1 MGFRAS
7 RYLPLLR
14 WLRDYDRYRLASDAN
29 AALLVTIIVIPQ
41 SLAFAL
47 LAGLPAQAGLYASIL
62 PCLAYAVFGTSNTLA
77 VGPVALISL
86 MSAAA
91 VGDVASAGTAGYAV
105 ASGVLALLCGII
117 LLAMGLLRLGFLSNF
132 ISHPVISGFI
142 TASGLLIAASQIK
155 HLLGIEANGE
165 SLIELGQ
172 SLAMSLPQTHQ
183 LTLAIGLPA
192 LVFLYLVRRHLAP
205 VLSHFHVSNRLTG
218 ILIRMGPVAAV
229 AMGTALVSYLALDER
244 GVAVVGEVPA
254 GLPALALPVSSW
266 ALIRELMVPALLISI
281 VTFVESVSLAQTLA
295 ARRRERVDPD
305 QELLGLG
312 TANLASAFS
321 GGFAVAGGFSRSIIN
336 FDAGART
343 PAAGAFTALGIGL
356 VTVYFT
362 PWFEHLPVSVLAA
375 SIIISVLSLVDLAAI
390 RETWQYSR
398 HDGSALV
405 GTIAITL
412 GFGVI
417 PGIVTG
423 ISLSLIL
430 YLWRTSRPHS
440 ALVGRIRNSESFR
453 NIVRHTVET
462 DPRVMILR
470 VDESLYFANA
480 RYLEDRIYTLIMEQ
494 PELTDFVLMCPAVN
508 YIDASALESLEAI
521 NGRLHDAG
529 IRLHLSDVK
538 GPVMDKLNRSHFLQ
552 GLTGEVFM
560 STYDAWCKLHGNG
573 DNAEPEPAGPKDAEI
588 E

>member
-1 MGFRAS
+1 MGLRAS

-14 WLRDYDRYRLASDAN
+14 WVREYDRYRFASDIN
-29 AALLVTIIVIPQ
+29 AAVLVTIIVIPQ

-91 VGDVASAGTAGYAV
+91 VGDVASAGTAGYAI
-105 ASGVLALLCGII
+105 ASATLALLCGLV
-117 LLAMGLLRLGFLSNF
+117 LLGMGLMRLGFLSNF

-155 HLLGIEANGE
+155 HLLGIQASGD

-172 SLAMSLPQTHQ
+172 SLAQTLPQTHQ
-183 LTLAIGLPA
+183 LTLAVGLPA
-192 LVFLYLVRRHLAP
+192 LLFLYLVRRHLAP
-205 VLSHFHVSNRLTG
+205 LLSHLKVSNRLTG
-218 ILIRMGPVAAV
+218 IVIRMGPVAAV
-229 AMGTALVSYLALDER
+229 AIGTLVVYQLALEQR

-254 GLPALALPVSSW
+254 GLPALALPMGSW
-266 ALIRELMVPALLISI
+266 ALIRELLVPALLISI

-295 ARRRERVDPD
+295 ARRRERVNPD

-312 TANLASAFS
+312 TANLASALS

-336 FDAGART
+336 YDAGART

-356 VTVYFT
+356 VTVFFT

-375 SIIISVLSLVDLAAI
+375 SIIISVLSLVDFTTI

-398 HDGSALV
+398 HDGSALI
-405 GTIAITL
+405 GTIAVTL

-423 ISLSLIL
+423 IALSLVL

-440 ALVGRIRNSESFR
+440 ALVGRIKGSESFR
-453 NIVRHTVET
+453 NIVRHKVET

-470 VDESLYFANA
+470 VDESLYFANS
-480 RYLEDRIYTLIMEQ
+480 RYLEDRIYTLILEQ
-494 PELTDFVLMCPAVN
+494 PELRDFVLMCPAVN

-529 IRLHLSDVK
+529 IRLHLSEVK

-552 GLTGEVFM
+552 GLTGDVFM
-560 STYDAWCKLHGNG
+560 STYEAWCKLHGNG
-573 DNAEPEPAGPKDAEI
+573 DNAEPDTPQPKDAET

>member
-1 MGFRAS
+1 MAPGLT
-7 RYLPLLR
+7 RYLPLLG
-14 WLRDYDRYRLASDAN
+14 WLREYNRHRLASDAN

-47 LAGLPAQAGLYASIL
+47 LAGLPAEAGLYASIL
-62 PCLAYAVFGTSNTLA
+62 PCVVYAVFGTSNTLA

-91 VGDVASAGTAGYAV
+91 VGEVATSGTAGYLV
-105 ASGVLALLCGII
+105 ASTTLALLCGLI
-117 LLAMGLLRLGFLSNF
+117 LLAMGLMRLGFLSNF

-142 TASGLLIAASQIK
+142 TASGLLIAASQVK
-155 HLLGIEANGE
+155 HLLGVDANGN
-165 SLIELGQ
+165 SLVELGQ
-172 SLAMSLPQTHQ
+172 SLAQALPQSHQ
-183 LTLAIGLPA
+183 LTLAIGLPT
-192 LVFLYLVRRHLAP
+192 LLFLYLVRRHLAP
-205 VLSHFHVSNRLTG
+205 LLSHLKVSNRITG
-218 ILIRMGPVAAV
+218 ILIRMGPVVAV
-229 AMGTALVSYLALDER
+229 VIATVTVSTLELDQQ
-244 GVAVVGEVPA
+244 GVAVVGQVPA
-254 GLPALALPVSSW
+254 GLPALALPQSSW
-266 ALIRELMVPALLISI
+266 SLIQQLLVPALLISI

-312 TANLASAFS
+312 TANLASAVS

-336 FDAGART
+336 YDAGART

-356 VTVYFT
+356 VTMFFT
-362 PWFEHLPVSVLAA
+362 PWFEHLPKSVLAA
-375 SIIISVLSLVDLAAI
+375 SIIISVLSLVDFGNI

-405 GTIAITL
+405 GTIAVTL

-423 ISLSLIL
+423 IALSLVL

-440 ALVGRIRNSESFR
+440 ALVGRIKGSESFR
-453 NIVRHTVET
+453 NIVRHKVET
-462 DPRVMILR
+462 DPKVMILR

-480 RYLEDRIYTLIMEQ
+480 RYLEDRIYTLILEQ
-494 PELTDFVLMCPAVN
+494 QQLEDFVLMCPAVN

-560 STYDAWCKLHGNG
+560 STYDAWCKLHRKP
-573 DNAEPEPAGPKDAEI
+573 DNAEPETPGRPDAET